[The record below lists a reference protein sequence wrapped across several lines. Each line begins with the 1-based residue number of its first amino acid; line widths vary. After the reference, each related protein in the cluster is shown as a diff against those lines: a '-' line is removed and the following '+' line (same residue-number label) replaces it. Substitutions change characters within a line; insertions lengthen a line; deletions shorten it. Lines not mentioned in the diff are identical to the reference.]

1 MMYPAPGSRVRA
13 VYPHAARAARHFA
26 LERMRSAIPRSSGFV
41 ARTLAIAALA
51 ALGWMLTVPL
61 DVGPWRT
68 GEARAEDA
76 PPARLHRYTVSVDP
90 ELTVVRVR
98 ACFDGRTPLYLN
110 ADSLDAAG
118 VLQEARIE
126 PGNKRLEPNGAEL
139 KLGQQPDGACVHMT
153 SAIAYPSNR
162 HVRERGPGRR
172 VGTDVIADVALW
184 LWRPGGMGENE
195 DIELRFELPDGVNVS
210 APWRPQPAAPGE
222 PATFRLGRAPSD
234 WPAVVAFGQF
244 TPREIDVAGARL
256 RVAVLHGSPAPDWA
270 FIERWLTQSARAAA
284 TLYGRF
290 PVDDAQVL
298 VVPGARGSE
307 PVPSAYVLRG
317 GQPSL
322 HFFINQR
329 RSEQEFMQDWSAV
342 HEMSHLFLP
351 FVRPQDAWVSEGL
364 ASYMQNV
371 LRARAG
377 MITAEEGWRQM
388 HRSFRLGARSMP
400 EMTLADATE
409 RMHRDGAYM
418 RVYWEGAALMLI
430 GDQRLRER
438 TAGRESLD
446 SVLEKFH
453 ACCMAA
459 PREWTGRALL
469 ERFDALSGTSVFSE
483 IDQFQASQR
492 YFPDLRP
499 TYTQLGLDW
508 SGGGDSLSLLPT
520 APRLVDREAIMA
532 SPARPAGT
540 P

>member
-1 MMYPAPGSRVRA
+1 
-13 VYPHAARAARHFA
+13 
-26 LERMRSAIPRSSGFV
+26 MRSAIDRNSSLL
-41 ARTLAIAALA
+41 ARTLAVCAAA
-51 ALGWMLTVPL
+51 GLGWAFTGLL
-61 DVGPWRT
+61 DAGVLRG
-68 GEARAEDA
+68 GEARAEET
-76 PPARLHRYTVSVDP
+76 PAARAHRYTVSVDP
-90 ELTVVRVR
+90 QLTVVNVR

-118 VLQEARIE
+118 VLQAARIE

-139 KLGQQPDGACVHMT
+139 KLGQQPDGACVHMS
-153 SAIAYPSNR
+153 SAIGYPSSR

-210 APWRPQPAAPGE
+210 APWRPQPTAQDAAP
-222 PATFRLGRAPSD
+222 TFRVGRAPSD

-244 TPREIDVAGARL
+244 TPREIEVAGARL

-270 FIERWLTQSARAAA
+270 FIERWLTQSARAVA

-329 RSEQEFMQDWSAV
+329 RSEQEFIQDWSAV

-377 MITAEEGWRQM
+377 MISAEEGWRQM

-430 GDQRLRER
+430 ADQRLRER
-438 TAGRESLD
+438 TAGQESLD
-446 SVLEKFH
+446 SVLEKFR

-459 PREWTGRALL
+459 PREWQGRALL
-469 ERFDALSGTSVFSE
+469 ERLDALSGTTVFSE
-483 IDQFQASQR
+483 IDQYQASQR

-520 APRLVDREAIMA
+520 APRLADREAIMA
-532 SPARPAGT
+532 PAARPAGT